1 MPQEGALKIRDARA
15 IAGVHQGS
23 LYVVDGR
30 GDVHVVGDGL
40 GAQQV
45 AAEAIE
51 AGQHAWTNER
61 GREWRQAVAP
71 AERSEPVMDRDD
83 RQGVDRDVAL
93 EDEQPI
99 ALRDRRQRHQPRV
112 PGLEVPDECRRLEGL
127 CAVEGPALDARC
139 ARLEPNE
146 QFAVVEQ
153 GQRLKAVAR
162 EIGDGLRV
170 AGGMDQDG
178 QVVGLLPPTEN

>member
-1 MPQEGALKIRDARA
+1 M
-15 IAGVHQGS
+15 
-23 LYVVDGR
+23 
-30 GDVHVVGDGL
+30 
-40 GAQQV
+40 
-45 AAEAIE
+45 
-51 AGQHAWTNER
+51 TNER

-99 ALRDRRQRHQPRV
+99 ALRDRRKRHQPRV

-153 GQRLKAVAR
+153 GS
-162 EIGDGLRV
+162 G
-170 AGGMDQDG
+170 
-178 QVVGLLPPTEN
+178 